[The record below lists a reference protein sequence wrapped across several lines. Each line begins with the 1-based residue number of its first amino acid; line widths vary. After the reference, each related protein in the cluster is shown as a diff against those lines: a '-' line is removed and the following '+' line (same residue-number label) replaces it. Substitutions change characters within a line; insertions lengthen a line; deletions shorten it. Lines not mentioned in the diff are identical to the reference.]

1 MSVLTFSQYLVL
13 VVVIGE
19 VLGKENIF
27 LSMSGKE
34 SILLW
39 PSKFGCPAP
48 SPSPTPTPSV
58 KGKMVNMQ
66 QRMKIV

>member
-48 SPSPTPTPSV
+48 SPTPSV